1 LSFPNDSAPASSR
14 IGTRV
19 GPYEI
24 TAKLGEGGMGEVY
37 RATDSRLDRQVA
49 IKVLPPSFVA
59 DPERLAR
66 FEREAKLLA
75 QLHHPNIASIF
86 GLEESEGTRALVMEL
101 VEGEDLAARLARG
114 PLALDEVLAIAR
126 QIAEA
131 LEAAHEKGIVHRDL
145 KPQNVKLAPDGTVK
159 VLDFGLAKAMDPAG
173 SAASAADLARSPT
186 MMQSPTLTAVH
197 GTQLGVILG
206 TAAYMAPEQ
215 ARGGAV
221 DKRAD
226 IWAFGVV
233 LYEMLAGRSLFA
245 GETVSDTLA
254 GVLKTDIDFTHL
266 PAGTPS
272 ALRSLLRRCLERNPK
287 NRLHDIA
294 DARIALDELL
304 AGDRETAPAIPATP
318 APAAGWKRA
327 LPWLVASLALL
338 AAAVGWIWPRLS
350 TSSAPAGSVE
360 LAMTAPADAVFFFG
374 SNAGWGVVSPDGR
387 QVVFPAIVA
396 GQRGLWIR
404 PLDGAA
410 ARRLPG
416 TEVGIYPFWSPDSRN
431 LAFYTPEALMKIDV
445 AGGSPERI
453 CASKWGRGGSWG
465 ASGWIVFNRE
475 GGGALARVHS
485 AGGEPVALTE
495 VDAASGEDAHYWPV
509 WLPGDRSFLYFI
521 RSGRRENQGV
531 YRGEVVEGG
540 IDRGRRR
547 IVASSSS
554 GLFAPAVPGRGSML
568 LWADED
574 RLLAR
579 AFDPGRGQLDGAI
592 AEVARGVRVLESQLG
607 TMASVSDNGTLV
619 FASSAVGKWRVESFD
634 RQGQALGAL
643 PIPGGDLHHLEVSPD
658 GARVAWVR
666 VQGGQ
671 GDIWVHELTS
681 GATRALTTS
690 AAYDENPA
698 WSTDSKEILFE
709 SGGSPAHYLGMSA
722 RADGAVAPR
731 QRANVAGVSAAFA
744 WLSEDW
750 ALAESSADE
759 TVAAIRL
766 SEGKVEPVTPALK
779 ITSFDSRYSPAAQAL
794 AYVNDEGGAA
804 QGFVVSVRQGPSGI
818 QLGSDGQ
825 RLPVE
830 GARSLRWRQ
839 DGRELFAIGG
849 DAALWAVPVERR
861 DDTLHLGAAEKL
873 FADSFVLDDFDV
885 YDNGRR
891 FLFRV
896 DPAAAHQTLGVV
908 LNWPARLD
916 RVSE

>member
-1 LSFPNDSAPASSR
+1 MIGSR
-14 IGTRV
+14 LGS
-19 GPYEI
+19 YEI

-49 IKVLPPSFVA
+49 IKVLPPAFVA

-101 VEGEDLAARLARG
+101 VEGEDLAARTARG
-114 PLALDEVLAIAR
+114 PMVVEETLQIAR

-145 KPQNVKLAPDGTVK
+145 KPQNVKIAPDGTVK
-159 VLDFGLAKAMDPAG
+159 VLDFGLAKAMESVG
-173 SAASAADLARSPT
+173 SRTSAADLARSPT
-186 MMQSPTLTAVH
+186 LMQSPTLTAVH

-254 GVLKTDIDFTHL
+254 GVLKTEIDFTRL
-266 PAGTPS
+266 PAETPA
-272 ALRSLLRRCLERNPK
+272 ALRGLMRRCLERNPK

-294 DARIALDELL
+294 DARIALDELV
-304 AGDRETAPAIPATP
+304 AGVVEPAAVSPAATIPV
-318 APAAGWKRA
+318 AGWKRA

-338 AAAVGWIWPRLS
+338 AAVAGWIWPRG
-350 TSSAPAGSVE
+350 TTATAPGASVE
-360 LAMTAPADAVFFFG
+360 LAMSAPAEAVFLFG
-374 SNAGWGVVSPDGR
+374 SNAGWGVVSPNGR

-396 GQRGLWIR
+396 GQRGLWVR
-404 PLDGAA
+404 PLDGGA

-416 TEVGIYPFWSPDSRN
+416 TEEGIYPFWAPDSRN
-431 LAFYTPEALMKIDV
+431 LAFYTTEALMKIDV

-453 CASKWGRGGSWG
+453 CASKWGRGGSWSP
-465 ASGWIVFNRE
+465 SGWILFNRE

-485 AGGEPVALTE
+485 GGGEPVALTE
-495 VDAASGEDAHYWPV
+495 VDTASGEDAHYWPV

-531 YRGEVVEGG
+531 YRGEIVEGG

-554 GLFAPAVPGRGSML
+554 GLFAPAVPGRGPML

-579 AFDPGRGQLDGAI
+579 AFDPGRGRLDGAI
-592 AEVARGVRVLESQLG
+592 AEVARGVRVLESQLA
-607 TMASVSDNGTLV
+607 TMASVSDEGTLV

-634 RQGQALGAL
+634 REGHALGAL
-643 PIPGGDLHHLEVSPD
+643 PIPGGDLHQIEVSPD
-658 GARVAWVR
+658 GTRLAWVR

-671 GDIWVHELTS
+671 GDIWVHEFAS
-681 GATRALTTS
+681 RATRALTTS

-698 WSTDSKEILFE
+698 WSPDSREVLFE
-709 SGGSPAHYLGMSA
+709 AGSSTDGYLGMSV
-722 RADGAVAPR
+722 RADGDVAPR
-731 QRANVAGVSAAFA
+731 QRANVDGVSAAFA
-744 WLSEDW
+744 WLSDEW
-750 ALAESSADE
+750 VLASSSADDAL
-759 TVAAIRL
+759 VAIRL
-766 SEGKVEPVTPALK
+766 SAGDVEPLTLGPK
-779 ITSFDSRYSPAAQAL
+779 ISSFNSRYLAAAQAL
-794 AYVNDEGGAA
+794 AYTSDEGGAT
-804 QGFVVSVRQGPSGI
+804 QGFVVSVHHGPSGI
-818 QLGSDGQ
+818 QLGSDRQ

-830 GARSLRWRQ
+830 GAQSLRWRQ
-839 DGRELFAIGG
+839 DGRELFAVGG
-849 DAALWAVPVERR
+849 DGALWAVPVERR
-861 DDTLHLGAAEKL
+861 EGTLHLGAAEKL
-873 FADSFVLDDFDV
+873 FAESFVQADFDV